1 MLRSGAKE
9 VVTCVIPDALS
20 YYVADIGN
28 EMGVPVIPFDTLSPS
43 CVWVYMCLPK
53 LIQSG
58 ELPFKDN
65 DLDAS
70 VTHIPAMEGLLR
82 RRDLPHFCLMDCKT
96 DPDFLAAL
104 KQVER
109 IPRSHALILNTFEDL
124 DRPFLSC
131 IHSYSPKTYAI
142 GPLHLHLK
150 AKLSSKATPSLPF
163 SNSLWEE
170 DHSSVK
176 WLDAQPKGSVLYV
189 SFGSIVVVSKE
200 EILEF
205 QHGLLNSKVKFLW
218 VMRSNILKAGK
229 SDVQFMKELA
239 EGCKGN
245 GYIVSWAPQKMVLAH
260 PSIAGFLTHSGWNST
275 LESICEGK
283 PMICWPKCWDQ
294 RVNSR
299 LVNELWQI
307 GLDMKDICDRS
318 TIERMIK
325 DLMEIKREELK
336 KSTEELSKLAKLSVG
351 EGGSSYNN
359 LNCLIDDIKEL
370 ARTKDNENIRL

>member
-1 MLRSGAKE
+1 M
-9 VVTCVIPDALS
+9 TW
-20 YYVADIGN
+20 
-28 EMGVPVIPFDTLSPS
+28 M
-43 CVWVYMCLPK
+43 
-53 LIQSG
+53 
-58 ELPFKDN
+58 
-65 DLDAS
+65 
-70 VTHIPAMEGLLR
+70 H
-82 RRDLPHFCLMDCKT
+82 
-96 DPDFLAAL
+96 
-104 KQVER
+104 
-109 IPRSHALILNTFEDL
+109 
-124 DRPFLSC
+124 RPFLSC

-142 GPLHLHLK
+142 GPVHLHLK
-150 AKLSSKATPSLPF
+150 AKLASKNTPSLPF

-170 DHSSVK
+170 DHSSIK
-176 WLDAQPKGSVLYV
+176 WLDAQPMGSVLYV
-189 SFGSIVVVSKE
+189 SFGSVVVVSKE

-218 VMRSNILKAGK
+218 VMRPNILKGGK

-283 PMICWPKCWDQ
+283 PMICWPKYVDQ

-307 GLDMKDICDRS
+307 GMDMKDICDRS

-325 DLMEIKREELK
+325 DLMEIKRDELK
-336 KSTEELSKLAKLSVG
+336 KSIEKLSKLAKLSVG
-351 EGGSSYNN
+351 EGASSYNN
-359 LNCLIDDIKEL
+359 LDSLIDDIKEL
-370 ARTKDNENIRL
+370 ARTKENENIRT